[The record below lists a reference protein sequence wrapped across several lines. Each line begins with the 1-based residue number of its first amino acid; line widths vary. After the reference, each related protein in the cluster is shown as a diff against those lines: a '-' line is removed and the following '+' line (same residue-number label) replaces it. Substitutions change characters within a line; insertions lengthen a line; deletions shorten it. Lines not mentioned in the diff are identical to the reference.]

1 MSLTHECM
9 CPHAWPNLWSEHTII
24 LCTSTKKIVPVKL
37 GHSKERWQGALESE
51 REIETKYSPC
61 KRKEQLPFLAGDAL
75 FSSWVIFH
83 SALNRRWKKKK
94 NPGAQRQPLAQGAGW
109 INKCV
114 CAFKI
119 AGRRPV
125 FGNKCF
131 HESSSREFSRGPW
144 VLGGD
149 GNTLSTFF
157 SDGDGDSNSL
167 EGGYLNCPI
176 NPSTEHS
183 LECDFLKQRH
193 T

>member
-1 MSLTHECM
+1 MSLTHGCM
-9 CPHAWPNLWSEHTII
+9 CPHAWPNLWFDYTNS
-24 LCTSTKKIVPVKL
+24 LYSSTKKIAPVKL
-37 GHSKERWQGALESE
+37 GHTKERWQVALESE
-51 REIETKYSPC
+51 RGRETKYSPC

-75 FSSWVIFH
+75 FSSWVILH

-94 NPGAQRQPLAQGAGW
+94 RCPKTIPSTGSWLD
-109 INKCV
+109 KYV

-119 AGRRPV
+119 AGRWPV

-157 SDGDGDSNSL
+157 SDGDSDSNSL

-176 NPSTEHS
+176 NPSTGHS
-183 LECDFLKQRH
+183 LEGGFLKQQH